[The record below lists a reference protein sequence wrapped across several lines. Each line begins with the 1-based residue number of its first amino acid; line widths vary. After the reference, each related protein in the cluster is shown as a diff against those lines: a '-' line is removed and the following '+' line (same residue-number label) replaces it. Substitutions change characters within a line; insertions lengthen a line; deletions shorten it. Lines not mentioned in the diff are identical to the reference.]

1 MSKMVSECDTRNGE
15 NTRGDVI
22 VMGEGGGESKEGC
35 FFVSVIREVR
45 IELRP

>member
-1 MSKMVSECDTRNGE
+1 MSKMVSECDTCNGE

-22 VMGEGGGESKEGC
+22 VMGEGGGESKEG
-35 FFVSVIREVR
+35 FFCVSVVGEVR